1 MTMRALFRGSGWGFG
16 EGRGPGT
23 GDFLESEEP
32 GEEIF
37 FEGRGPGTWILL
49 EGEERRLFAE
59 APRQLPDVLASLD
72 EIAASGDP
80 NLIAAGFISYEAGVW
95 IEGSAALVRQHEF
108 LPFAE
113 FSVFRLR
120 DAARRAPAA
129 PEPSAPFTF
138 EETARAERVLSSALA
153 EQSAERSLSSN
164 DWASRV
170 EAIRDAIARG
180 DVYQVNLTRRTR
192 FAARVGP
199 FALARA
205 LNADNPVPFAV
216 TLARDEWAVVSNSPE
231 LFLDVDLAAR
241 RAVTKPIKG
250 TIARGAT
257 EAEDGVRRRE
267 LLDSAKDA
275 AENVMIVDL
284 LRNDLGKVAEPGRV
298 ETTALRA
305 LTSFRHLHHLE
316 STVEA
321 RLRPD
326 VRLSDVLRATLPGGS
341 ITGAPKRAA
350 LRFIHDLEKVP
361 RGAYCGAAGFVRGDG
376 RAVFNVAIRTAIL
389 GRDTVDYHA
398 GGGIVWD
405 SNAEAEWRETE
416 AKSREFGAAMA
427 ALGTGEVRRE
437 T

>member
-1 MTMRALFRGSGWGFG
+1 MPMSVLFRGDGWGLG
-16 EGRGPGT
+16 AGR
-23 GDFLESEEP
+23 EAE
-32 GEEIF
+32 
-37 FEGRGPGTWILL
+37 ILL
-49 EGEERRLFAE
+49 EGEETRLLAE
-59 APRQLPDVLASLD
+59 RPGQLPDVLDALD
-72 EIAASGDP
+72 EIAESRNPD
-80 NLIAAGFISYEAGVW
+80 LIAVGFFSYEAGVFL
-95 IEGSAALVRQHEF
+95 EGSTALARPHDF

-113 FSVFRLR
+113 FSLFSLN
-120 DAARRAPAA
+120 AARRGASPPPAV
-129 PEPSAPFTF
+129 SATLTF
-138 EETARAERVLSSALA
+138 EEPARAERVLSSDGWT
-153 EQSAERSLSSN
+153 RG
-164 DWASRV
+164 V
-170 EAIRDAIARG
+170 EAIRDGIARG
-180 DVYQVNLTRRTR
+180 DVYQVNLSRRTR
-192 FAARVGP
+192 FATRVDP

-205 LNADNPVPFAV
+205 LYADNPVPFAL
-216 TLARDEWAVVSNSPE
+216 TLAGDEWAVVSNSPE

-257 EAEDGVRRRE
+257 EAEDTRRRRE
-267 LLDSAKDA
+267 LLASAKDA

-298 ETTALRA
+298 ETTAMRA
-305 LTSFRHLHHLE
+305 VRSFRHLHHLE

-321 RLRPD
+321 RLRSD
-326 VRLSDVLRATLPGGS
+326 ARLSDVLRSTLPGGS

-350 LRFIHDLEKVP
+350 LRFIHDLESVA

-416 AKSREFGAAMA
+416 AKSREFGVAMA
-427 ALGTGEVRRE
+427 ALGTGEVPRE
-437 T
+437 A